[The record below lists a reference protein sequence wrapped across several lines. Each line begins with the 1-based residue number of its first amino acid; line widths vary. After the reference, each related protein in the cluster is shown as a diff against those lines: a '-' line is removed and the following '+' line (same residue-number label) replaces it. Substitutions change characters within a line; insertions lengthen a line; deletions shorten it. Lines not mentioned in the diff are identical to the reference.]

1 MPRNKVLISFAIL
14 TILIPVVLFFVSKN
28 FSLKKPATVTPSP
41 TSRAL
46 SLEEQINNC
55 SITKEGNPLVNDV
68 QVFKTGEKEAM
79 VGTFR
84 ANINKVYPDSTKLSP
99 SIELVSPRGDQTHT
113 FRVTEEKGLVY
124 DAVNQKD
131 LKLTDLKPGLTVAA
145 SFNCFPDQNNLFKIT
160 QISVTSEIK

>member
-124 DAVNQKD
+124 DAV
-131 LKLTDLKPGLTVAA
+131 
-145 SFNCFPDQNNLFKIT
+145 KIVYVIVY
-160 QISVTSEIK
+160 QVKIAYLVYFIDYCVKEVIVYAYVSH